1 MKTPDLEKVIS
12 EDLVLDGDSHSGPEV
27 ILAVVSSDVNAALM
41 MNLDWHRGQ
50 LIPEVLTDNN
60 LLGTK
65 ISEKRMLRNVA
76 SITHYYNYE
85 LREEEL

>member
-1 MKTPDLEKVIS
+1 MSGLLHSLSLQVVLLRSNMGFCKNFENTDLEKVIS

-60 LLGTK
+60 FTW
-65 ISEKRMLRNVA
+65 N
-76 SITHYYNYE
+76 
-85 LREEEL
+85 